1 MYRNKYQN
9 GKFFTVFS
17 SLGSKPLSNWMCR
30 IHDGHCK
37 RIVDEEL
44 NSFALELVSNCVSSS
59 FIRTP
64 IAPYKS
70 IAVKLP
76 FITLLTKNIGKYFAF
91 EIQIRDNQNFLR
103 RFQAANF
110 QVRTNHGMFQTR
122 MPLLLEDGWNKI
134 ELNLA
139 DFTYRAYGT
148 HYLETV
154 AIRINANTRLRRIYF
169 SDQLYAEDEKPMEFR
184 LNTANRI
191 YNDSK
196 SNTIT
201 SNTNNNAITSNTN
214 SDTIASNNNSNTTTS
229 NNE

>member
-1 MYRNKYQN
+1 MYRNAYQN

-17 SLGSKPLSNWMCR
+17 SLGSKPLSNWLCQ

-37 RIVDEEL
+37 RIVDNEL
-44 NSFALELVSNCVSSS
+44 NSLVLELVSTSVSSS

-64 IAPYKS
+64 VPPYSS

-76 FITLLTKNIGKYFAF
+76 FITFITKNVGKYFAF
-91 EIQIRDNQNFLR
+91 EIEIRDNQNFLR

-110 QVRTNHGMFQTR
+110 QVRTHHGMFQTR
-122 MPLLLEDGWNKI
+122 MPLQLDKGWNKI
-134 ELNLA
+134 EINLA

-154 AIRINANTRLRRIYF
+154 SIRINANTRLRRVYF
-169 SDQLYAEDEKPMEFR
+169 SDQLYAENEKPKEFR
-184 LNTANRI
+184 LNSGNRS

-196 SNTIT
+196 SN
-201 SNTNNNAITSNTN
+201 SNTNTNTTGN
-214 SDTIASNNNSNTTTS
+214 NNNSIVSSNANSKTS
-229 NNE
+229 NITTPSTV